1 MKICLMGNTFEPV
14 RKRDL
19 VTGYSVAAADLVKSF
34 FEYSEAEMITCLY
47 EPWKFPEKLL
57 REMMEKDGREAGRI
71 RMISE
76 YDLLFHGVKVLP
88 EINILHSVKEDSVPL
103 LSIRENLKA
112 DIPVTFTLHGI
123 AEQHLIMDFFYPML
137 LLPFKPYDAVICTSE
152 AVRKTLEQMFCRMED
167 MVNRTLIPP
176 KPVKRQIR
184 LEKVPLG
191 VDISYFRPLDKKE
204 CRKKLGFAEDEV
216 ILLWFGRFSGIYK
229 ADLYPLLQVFRKLL
243 VRNKEKAL
251 KLVLAGSQ
259 DPGEDYAGKVYSE
272 AQHMGIERYVK
283 VLFHHEIEDRAVL
296 YSACDIF
303 TSPADNIQETFGLTP
318 IEAMACGV
326 PQVVSDWDGYRDTVA
341 DNETGF
347 LIKTMWTDCMD
358 DIARMDRLPSDG
370 SHRRM
375 LQHYL
380 QVRSTA
386 VDGTEYFDHL
396 QTLVSNPG
404 MRRAFSEAS
413 RKRAE
418 KYFSLQNTVA
428 QTEAVWKDLHESA
441 KFFKGDFRNMNI
453 PMINYSVDFQWYPTQ
468 MLEESMEFEA
478 TEYGA
483 VTPVKDLAQYSMFN
497 RTIEEAALPEKIM
510 KFILE
515 KKYASMQEAI
525 AQFSEFEKA
534 QIKREWMYLYKYD
547 MIRLRFKDQKEILE
561 KTMR

>member
-1 MKICLMGNTFEPV
+1 MKICLTGNTFEPV
-14 RKRDL
+14 RKKGL
-19 VTGYSVAAADLVKSF
+19 VTGYNVAAADLVKSF
-34 FEYSEAEMITCLY
+34 FKYSEAERITCLY
-47 EPWKFPEKLL
+47 EPRKLHEEL
-57 REMMEKDGREAGRI
+57 LQEMMEKAGREPGKI
-71 RMISE
+71 QMISE

-88 EINILHSVKEDSVPL
+88 EINILHSVKEDAIPL
-103 LSIRENLKA
+103 LSIRENMKA

-167 MVNRTLIPP
+167 MVNRTLIPK

-191 VDISYFRPLDKKE
+191 VDISHFRPLDKKE
-204 CRKKLGFAEDEV
+204 CRKRLGFAEDEV

-243 VRNKEKAL
+243 VHNKEKSL

-259 DPGEDYAGKVYSE
+259 DPGEDYVGKIYSE
-272 AQHMGIERYVK
+272 ARHMGIEKYVK

-341 DNETGF
+341 DHETGF
-347 LIKTMWTDCMD
+347 LIKTMWTDCMG
-358 DIARMDRLPSDG
+358 DIARMDCLPSNG
-370 SHRRM
+370 NHRRM

-380 QVRSTA
+380 QVRST
-386 VDGTEYFDHL
+386 VIDGTEYFDRL
-396 QTLVSNPG
+396 QELISNTG
-404 MRRAFSEAS
+404 MRNAFSEAS

-418 KYFSLQNTVA
+418 MHFSLKNTVVK
-428 QTEAVWKDLHESA
+428 TEEVWRDLHESA
-441 KFFKGDFRNMNI
+441 ELFKGDFSHINI
-453 PMINYSVDFQWYPTQ
+453 PMINYSRDFQWYPTQ
-468 MLEESMEFEA
+468 MLEEDIEFEA
-478 TEYGA
+478 TEYGT
-483 VTPVKDLAQYSMFN
+483 VTPVKDLVQYPMFN
-497 RTIEEAALPEKIM
+497 QTIEESVLPEKIM
-510 KFILE
+510 NFILE
-515 KKYASMQEAI
+515 KKHASMKEAI
-525 AQFSEFEKA
+525 VQFPDFEEA

-547 MIRLRFKDQKEILE
+547 MIRLRLKE
-561 KTMR
+561 